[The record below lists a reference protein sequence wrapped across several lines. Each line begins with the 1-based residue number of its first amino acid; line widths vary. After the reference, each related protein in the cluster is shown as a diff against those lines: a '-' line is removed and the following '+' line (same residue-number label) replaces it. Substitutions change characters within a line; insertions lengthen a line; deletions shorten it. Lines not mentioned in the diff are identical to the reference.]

1 LTNNI
6 TIGLDYSH
14 NNILNIESSSF
25 GEFVQF
31 LFTSGYKLG
40 KIETGFNSLA
50 NLEKYNVIILS
61 TPRNINLNEN
71 ELKILEDYVKNGGSL
86 LIISSSGGDY
96 TNSTNINDLT
106 RKFGFEFTSDEI
118 HDSVNYVNLQKRP
131 LITRFKPHFITN
143 QVKKIVFSSSCSTKV
158 LDFIEDDKNVKI
170 DWLLESGLNSW
181 RNRYDGEYWI
191 EEDCPKVPLFVG
203 FGNISIFSSLAHEY
217 GFSALDNDILIANVL
232 NFLIGSLDSEG
243 KAVTVELNLDLYY
256 WADEIVKQDKW
267 DNVSDLINVSLKY
280 FKDNYTEI
288 IKEIKKLRLERIK
301 KKEAFEKATKEKEK
315 NEISMSLL
323 FNSEGYF
330 CEGEVEREWKFKMK
344 YGRILLTNQELSLFK
359 KSTISLTEIETI
371 IDKFTDGFKI
381 PLLKINKVSN
391 TKIGKI
397 YVVRIETTDGFLFS
411 ITMADDKSS
420 GKKKSI
426 EFCELINEN
435 ILSSF

>member
-71 ELKILEDYVKNGGSL
+71 ELKILEDFVKNGGSL

-96 TNSTNINDLT
+96 SNSTNINDLT

-131 LITRFKPHFITN
+131 VITRFKPHFITN
-143 QVKKIVFSSSCSTKV
+143 QVQKIVFSSSCSTKV
-158 LDFIEDDKNVKI
+158 LDFIEDEKNVKI

-191 EEDCPKVPLFVG
+191 EEDCPKVPLLVAGEYFKGKVVG

-243 KAVTVELNLDLYY
+243 KAVIVELNLDLYY
-256 WADEIVKQDKW
+256 WADKIVKQDKW

-315 NEISMSLL
+315 NEITDEEVLEKVPGLVRKKEDLEDIMSALEDITGDTYEISIDL
-323 FNSEGYF
+323 EDEESENSEQDSSLEYTNDDIIKFEKENPKKAIWQGKATKAF
-330 CEGEVEREWKFKMK
+330 KEW
-344 YGRILLTNQELSLFK
+344 
-359 KSTISLTEIETI
+359 
-371 IDKFTDGFKI
+371 
-381 PLLKINKVSN
+381 LKEKNN
-391 TKIGKI
+391 
-397 YVVRIETTDGFLFS
+397 
-411 ITMADDKSS
+411 
-420 GKKKSI
+420 
-426 EFCELINEN
+426 N
-435 ILSSF
+435 